1 MNNDYSQLEIDNI
14 VDELLNVHICKLKQP
29 EINFLNSIDG
39 KAINQEQRD
48 ILIKLYDATCEAG
61 Y

>member
-14 VDELLNVHICKLKQP
+14 IDELLSVHISKLKRE
-29 EINFLNSIDG
+29 EIDFLNQIDG
-39 KAINQEQRD
+39 KAIPQKQRD
-48 ILIKLYDATCEAG
+48 RLIKLYDSIGETG